1 MNAWDISFSSL
12 SVGYGDHAVLHDINA
27 TLPGGKVS
35 VILGGSGCGKST
47 LLRHIIGLS
56 RPIGGSL
63 RIGGQDLFSLPHA
76 EARRIRRRMGVL
88 FQDGALLG
96 ALTLVQNVCLPL
108 SEHLRLPRSVLREA
122 GLRVLRMVG
131 LEDFADYFPNQLSGG
146 MRKRAGLA
154 RALIAEPRIL
164 LCDEPTSG
172 LDPITAARMDALLQA
187 MHRQYPEMTL
197 VVVSH
202 DLASLRCIADHVLVL
217 REGRAIFF
225 RHPAGTGG
233 QPGSVPAPVPA
244 PRGRRRGEPGRRS
257 RRPARE
263 RRPGQMVQ
271 DLGGAGISSG
281 PAALQ
286 RDRAAA
292 SPVRYPASRQRTL
305 PYTVADAP

>member
-1 MNAWDISFSSL
+1 
-12 SVGYGDHAVLHDINA
+12 
-27 TLPGGKVS
+27 
-35 VILGGSGCGKST
+35 
-47 LLRHIIGLS
+47 
-56 RPIGGSL
+56 
-63 RIGGQDLFSLPHA
+63 
-76 EARRIRRRMGVL
+76 MGVL

-108 SEHLRLPRSVLREA
+108 SEHLRLPKDVLREA

-187 MHRQYPEMTL
+187 MHRQYPEMTI

-217 REGRAIFF
+217 REGRAIFS
-225 RHPAGTGG
+225 GTL
-233 QPGSVPAPVPA
+233 PGL
-244 PRGRRRGEPGRRS
+244 E
-257 RRPARE
+257 
-263 RRPGQMVQ
+263 
-271 DLGGAGISSG
+271 
-281 PAALQ
+281 
-286 RDRAAA
+286 
-292 SPVRYPASRQRTL
+292 ASRD
-305 PYTVADAP
+305 PYLLQFLRREGGDEESLADAPADPRVSAALDRWFRT

>member
-56 RPIGGSL
+56 RPISGNL

-108 SEHLRLPRSVLREA
+108 SEHLRLPKDVLREA

-187 MHRQYPEMTL
+187 MHRQYPEMTI

-217 REGRAIFF
+217 REGRAIFSGTL
-225 RHPAGTGG
+225 PGTGG
-233 QPGSVPAPVPA
+233 QPGPVPAPVPA
-244 PRGRRRGEPGRRS
+244 P
-257 RRPARE
+257 
-263 RRPGQMVQ
+263 
-271 DLGGAGISSG
+271 
-281 PAALQ
+281 
-286 RDRAAA
+286 
-292 SPVRYPASRQRTL
+292 
-305 PYTVADAP
+305 